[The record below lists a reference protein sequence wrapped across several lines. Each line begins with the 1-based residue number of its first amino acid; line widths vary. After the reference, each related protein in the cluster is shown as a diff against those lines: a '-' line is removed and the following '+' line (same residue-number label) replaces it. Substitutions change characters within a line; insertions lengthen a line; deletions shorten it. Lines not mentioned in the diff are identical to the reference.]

1 MPEGEGTYKN
11 PGRPKNK
18 RTGPDFLDKISDNTH
33 RTDGK
38 KKLLDMMKKNWKNR
52 NKKKKK

>member
-1 MPEGEGTYKN
+1 MAN
-11 PGRPKNK
+11 N
-18 RTGPDFLDKISDNTH
+18 RTGPDFLDKISDRTH

-38 KKLLDMMKKNWKNR
+38 KKLLDLMKENWNKR